1 MNHQLAHLVCTIMTT
16 KNKKL
21 LFSLNFHKNL
31 TFPKNQL
38 FYNSTC
44 VQIETKITNMD
55 SEFARQL
62 ANARLNAASEPSSV
76 SSVEMDQLKVI
87 ADEMGVEL
95 KFMDCSD
102 LRFQLESALLEQ
114 QMKEAKRLMV
124 EMKNRIPLA
133 VAKKNVVFGLGCC

>member
-1 MNHQLAHLVCTIMTT
+1 
-16 KNKKL
+16 
-21 LFSLNFHKNL
+21 
-31 TFPKNQL
+31 
-38 FYNSTC
+38 
-44 VQIETKITNMD
+44 MD

-62 ANARLNAASEPSSV
+62 ANARLNAASETSSD
-76 SSVEMDQLKVI
+76 SSIEMDQLKVI

-114 QMKEAKRLMV
+114 QMKEAKRLMA
-124 EMKNRIPLA
+124 ERKKRIPLA